1 MKKVLTLVFVFS
13 LALLVGAY
21 AESSKYS
28 DMTDEELLKAI
39 DEMKVEAVSRG
50 LYEGETIGKGIFQVG
65 IDMKAGNY
73 RLTCVEEGTKKR
85 PSTVH
90 IYSDMKA
97 CEDMDAIVY
106 LSTELGE
113 TISLNVQDGQVVYV
127 VGGLYTIDP
136 EELSFKP

>member
-1 MKKVLTLVFVFS
+1 MKKVLALILVIS
-13 LALLVGAY
+13 LALLIGAS
-21 AESSKYS
+21 AETTPYS
-28 DMTDEELLKAI
+28 DLTDEELLKAI
-39 DEMKVEAVSRG
+39 DVKVEAISRG
-50 LYEGETIGKGIFQVG
+50 LYEGETVGKGIFQVG
-65 IDMKAGNY
+65 VDMKAGSY

-90 IYSDMKA
+90 IYADMKA

-113 TISLNVQDGQVVYV
+113 TISLNVQDGQVVYI
-127 VGGLYTIDP
+127 VGGLYTIVP

>member
-1 MKKVLTLVFVFS
+1 MKKVLALILIIS
-13 LALLVGAY
+13 LALLIGAS
-21 AESSKYS
+21 AETTPYS
-28 DMTDEELLKAI
+28 DMSDEELLKAI
-39 DEMKVEAVSRG
+39 DDMKVEAISRG
-50 LYEGETIGKGIFQVG
+50 LYEGETVGKGIFQVG
-65 IDMKAGNY
+65 IDMKAGIY

-85 PSTVH
+85 PSIVH
-90 IYSDMKA
+90 IYADMKA

-127 VGGLYTIDP
+127 VGGLYTIVS